1 MDKLLEERIKVCIDQ
16 WQIKEDRKDLQDK
29 DALIPEYFLGLA
41 SVQNELAL
49 AQYGVDVAGEYLF
62 QLYRRDMK
70 FKNKIER
77 YKAKESILNLP
88 RRDR

>member
-49 AQYGVDVAGEYLF
+49 AQYRVDVAGEYLF